1 MDQSK
6 LELCLTLSDLCS
18 LISAAT
24 YTVYALCNVLV
35 PDMAFLVVFDVFKT
49 GLIELLV
56 RV

>member
-6 LELCLTLSDLCS
+6 LELCLTLLSDLCS

-24 YTVYALCNVLV
+24 ILYALGNVLV
-35 PDMAFLVVFDVFKT
+35 PDMAFLVVIDVFKT
-49 GLIELLV
+49 RLIELLV